1 MCFDQFCCLAWTKKT
16 SSLFAAFVLAMVST
30 GEKNILAMEVYA
42 EVEVKSDL
50 SMDEVKV
57 SSKSLKWLEVE
68 DSAPHLCLRH
78 WLVEKANKTAWS
90 SDVIVWESLYYVVKE
105 VNILDDEASV
115 LVADIYDQNSKLVLF
130 RK

>member
-1 MCFDQFCCLAWTKKT
+1 MLFGLEEKSY

-30 GEKNILAMEVYA
+30 GEKNILALEVYA

-50 SMDEVKV
+50 SMDQVKI
-57 SSKSLKWLEVE
+57 SSESLKWFGVE
-68 DSAPHLCLRH
+68 DSTPHLCLRH
-78 WLVEKANKTAWS
+78 WLVEKANKTAMS
-90 SDVIVWESLYYVVKE
+90 HDVIVWESLYYVVKD
-105 VNILDDEASV
+105 VNILDGEASV